1 MLTPYDECW
10 PRDAA
15 SRLDD
20 LCRALTP
27 LDPDA
32 LFDHIGSTSVPGL
45 VAKRLIDLQVRL
57 AVLPAAAVLDE
68 ALLEVGF
75 PPHAGSRP
83 DSPGV
88 HRDTPRGSNQVA
100 DEVWEKR
107 LFTADPVD
115 RVLGAAVLHV
125 RRADSPWG
133 RYTVAFRD
141 WLRAHPDEAAR
152 YARTKL
158 ALASEHAQDPDF
170 DDYTRAKTAYFDEVQ
185 PLFERWAETH
195 PRVPEVEPRRRTTH
209 H

>member
-1 MLTPYDECW
+1 MLTPYDETW
-10 PRDAA
+10 PLDAA
-15 SRLDD
+15 LRLDD
-20 LCRALTP
+20 LRRALTP

-45 VAKRLIDLQVRL
+45 VAKPLVDLQVRL
-57 AVLPAAAVLDE
+57 RVLPPAEVLDA
-68 ALLEVGF
+68 ALREVGF
-75 PPHAGSRP
+75 HAHAGSRP

-88 HRDTPRGSNQVA
+88 RRDSPRGSERVA

-107 LFTADPVD
+107 LFTADDP
-115 RVLGAAVLHV
+115 ATVLHV

-158 ALASEHAQDPDF
+158 ALASEHARDPDF

-185 PLFERWAETH
+185 PQFERWAETH
-195 PRVPEVEPRRRTTH
+195 PRVPEDEPRRRAT
-209 H
+209 